1 MTSAAEDD
9 WFRLAPC
16 GLLSTTLDGRI
27 LDVNDTFLAWTGHPR
42 DAVIGRSF
50 ASLLDA
56 GSRLFFDTRHS
67 PVLHLQGASDEVALT
82 LHGADG
88 APLPALVNAVRD
100 LDAGRIRM
108 AVFNATE
115 RVRYE
120 RDLLLA
126 RRTAESSE
134 ERVRVLQE
142 VSSTFG
148 VSATDE
154 DVAQSFAAV
163 AREAFAAR
171 ETGVFLLTADGDLE
185 LVGGSNP
192 LAGMVAPVPE
202 LRAAADV
209 VVVHAGDDD
218 QRYPEV
224 AAAMRQRRLASLTV
238 TPLLADD
245 ERLGILV
252 CFFARRTD
260 FDAQYVDLQQALGR
274 QASQTLVRVRLQRR
288 LAFLALHD
296 QLTGVGNR
304 QLLQSSLDEAL
315 TAAEADAQPLS
326 VLFLDVDE
334 FKGLKDAFGHA
345 VGDQVLVELA
355 ARLRGSLRAGYVLGR
370 IGGDEFVAV
379 CRHAD
384 PAAAEAIAERI
395 LEVCRAPM
403 SLPPGVVHVSVSIGI
418 AFYDPAV
425 DPRPASDQLLVRA
438 DAAMYAS
445 KRAGKNRLSVAP
457 GD

>member
-1 MTSAAEDD
+1 MSAAEDD

-27 LDVNDTFLAWTGHPR
+27 LDANDTFLAWTGHPR
-42 DAVIGRSF
+42 DDVIGRSF

-67 PVLHLQGASDEVALT
+67 PVLHLQGAIDEVALT

-88 APLPALVNAVRD
+88 TPLPALVNAVRD

-154 DVAQSFAAV
+154 DVAESFAAV

-171 ETGVFLLTADGDLE
+171 ETGVFLIADDGDLQ

-202 LRAAADV
+202 LRAAAEV
-209 VVVHAGDDD
+209 VVVHAADEN

-224 AAAMRQRRLASLTV
+224 AAAMRQSRLASLTV
-238 TPLLADD
+238 APLVADGR
-245 ERLGILV
+245 RLGILV
-252 CFFARRTD
+252 CFFARRVD
-260 FDAQYVDLQQALGR
+260 FDDRYFELQQALGR

-304 QLLQSSLDEAL
+304 QLLQSNLDDAL
-315 TAAEADAQPLS
+315 AAAASEGEPLA

-334 FKGLKDAFGHA
+334 FKGMNDAFGHA

-355 ARLRGSLRAGYVLGR
+355 TRLRDSVRAGDTLGR
-370 IGGDEFVAV
+370 IGGDEFVVV

-384 PAAAEAIAERI
+384 AEAAEAVAERI

-403 SLPPGVVHVSVSIGI
+403 SLAGGVVGVSVSVGI
-418 AFYDPAV
+418 ALFDPAV
-425 DPRPASDQLLVRA
+425 DPLPASDQLLVRA

>member
-1 MTSAAEDD
+1 MTPAVDDD

-27 LDVNDTFLAWTGHPR
+27 LHVNDTFLAWTGHPR
-42 DAVIGRSF
+42 DEVIGRSF
-50 ASLLDA
+50 ASLLDV

-67 PVLHLQGASDEVALT
+67 PVLHLQGSIDEVALT
-82 LHGADG
+82 LHRAGG
-88 APLPALVNAVRD
+88 APMPVLVNAVRD

-126 RRTAESSE
+126 RRKAESSE
-134 ERVRVLQE
+134 ARVRVLQE

-163 AREAFAAR
+163 AQEAFAAR
-171 ETGVFLLTADGDLE
+171 EAGVFLIAADGDLQ

-202 LRAAADV
+202 LRGASDV
-209 VVVHAGDDD
+209 VVVHAADEH
-218 QRYPEV
+218 QKYPEV
-224 AAAMRQRRLASLTV
+224 ASAMRRSRLASLSV
-238 TPLLADD
+238 TPLLADGQ
-245 ERLGILV
+245 RLGILV
-252 CFFARRTD
+252 CFFARRVD
-260 FDAQYVDLQQALGR
+260 FDDQYFDLQQALGR
-274 QASQTLVRVRLQRR
+274 QASQTLIRVRLQRR

-315 TAAEADAQPLS
+315 AEAVAGGKPLA
-326 VLFLDVDE
+326 VLFMDVDE
-334 FKGLKDAFGHA
+334 FKEMNDAYGHA
-345 VGDQVLVELA
+345 VGDQVLVGLA
-355 ARLRGSLRAGYVLGR
+355 GRLRDSVRVGDTLGR

-379 CRHAD
+379 CRSAD
-384 PAAAEAIAERI
+384 APAAEAVAERI

-403 SLPPGVVHVSVSIGI
+403 VLPGAVVEVSVSIGI
-418 AFYDPAV
+418 ALFDPSV
-425 DPRPASDQLLVRA
+425 DAPPASDQLLVRA

-457 GD
+457 GE